1 MADDFCKFF
10 NETVRRHTLQVSDGK
25 RHLIT
30 ELHQMSS
37 DYEAIEAALRHLT
50 EEERVYVDGPY
61 LIKN

>member
-1 MADDFCKFF
+1 M
-10 NETVRRHTLQVSDGK
+10 SDGK